1 MAEPEYKYKFKS
13 KVNFW
18 AFRWGAL
25 KGTPPA
31 RLRRALGIAEPVYEA
46 LRLRL
51 GLQILPASLTLRQAP
66 SVLANATSKEFN
78 NVEGQLWGR
87 CQIF

>member
-66 SVLANATSKEFN
+66 SVLANATSKDSILMPG
-78 NVEGQLWGR
+78 V
-87 CQIF
+87 